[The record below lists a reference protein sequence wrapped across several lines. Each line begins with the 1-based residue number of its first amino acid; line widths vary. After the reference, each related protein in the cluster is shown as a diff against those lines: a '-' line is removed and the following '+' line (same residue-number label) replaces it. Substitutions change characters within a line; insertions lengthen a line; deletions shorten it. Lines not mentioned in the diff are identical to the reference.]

1 MKQNV
6 LIKHFVLA
14 RKKVLISVNLLAMTR
29 WGRPALLAWQR
40 HLQEAPKG
48 VPFEWWCSE
57 WAKGVMPPRRWQP
70 RRLRGIASQGS
81 NPKISSKNTLKRR
94 FTLFRSYLFFL
105 LECLKVFQN
114 FFFLILKVVH
124 TCLMNNIPYI
134 VTCML
139 CYMFSHCYMYVML
152 HVFSMLH
159 VCYVT
164 CSLIVT
170 CMLPTY

>member
-1 MKQNV
+1 MPWHGEAGPLCWLGRDICRRRRRGFHLSGDAQSGRRGWCPQDVDSQDVYVV
-6 LIKHFVLA
+6 L
-14 RKKVLISVNLLAMTR
+14 
-29 WGRPALLAWQR
+29 RPRDQ
-40 HLQEAPKG
+40 
-48 VPFEWWCSE
+48 
-57 WAKGVMPPRRWQP
+57 
-70 RRLRGIASQGS
+70 
-81 NPKISSKNTLKRR
+81 TLK
-94 FTLFRSYLFFL
+94 FPVKILWKGDLLYFVPIYFFL

-114 FFFLILKVVH
+114 FFFLILKVVY

-159 VCYVT
+159 LCYVT